1 MINYRERTLVSDI
14 DIEEPSF
21 STDIQTHQTYSGLS
35 LDVAIADG
43 RKEKT
48 DPTVLF
54 FLPWSEYVARPDA
67 SDRYRVMAETMGA
80 RVIALDNLGVGNGT
94 SELPPAIA
102 KDVVKGNFMANAETQ
117 LEVVKDGLGVNLGH
131 AALFGYSLGAGIA
144 ASFAKAMDEKD
155 HIDRLTLM
163 ETVGARQQSMGALA
177 LRFALESIRWNRAYI
192 NNDALQVDWMS
203 RPGSDPTMLRRMR
216 KTPAAYYAYPRGL
229 STGSAVVPN
238 LEAAFEH
245 GVLNDRSTIG
255 IIHGSKSIVSPRS
268 ENEYLADRLWN
279 MNVATVSQT
288 VLLNESHGILDA
300 PRKFIQTLRD

>member
-21 STDIQTHQTYSGLS
+21 STDVQTYRTYSGLS
-35 LDVAIADG
+35 LDVAVADG
-43 RKEKT
+43 RKQKT

-102 KDVVKGNFMANAETQ
+102 KDVAKGNFMANAETQ
-117 LEVVKDGLGVNLGH
+117 LEVVKDNLGVNLGH

-177 LRFALESIRWNRAYI
+177 LRFARESIRWNRAYI

-216 KTPAAYYAYPRGL
+216 KAPAGYYAYPLGL
-229 STGSAVVPN
+229 STGNAVVPN

-245 GVLNDRSTIG
+245 GVLSDASSISVV
-255 IIHGSKSIVSPRS
+255 HGSKSIVSPRS
-268 ENEYLADRLWN
+268 ENEYLINQLRDMNSAD
-279 MNVATVSQT
+279 VSEI
-288 VLLNESHGILDA
+288 VLVNESHGVLDG
-300 PRKFIQTLRD
+300 PRKFVQTLRD